1 MNNKEYLN
9 EEKYQK
15 VKKVLI
21 TIGCI
26 SFIIGVGLFIG
37 SFFVKVPAMGQDGWF
52 VAENLQSILRFVAF
66 PFGLMIPV
74 MTFSIA
80 FRREMTAFSTQQ
92 VMPVA
97 QEGIDKMSP
106 TIGKAAK
113 EVTKGVIEGLEEENN
128 EEE

>member
-26 SFIIGVGLFIG
+26 SLIIGIGLFIG

-52 VAENLQSILRFVAF
+52 EASKLQSILRFVAF
-66 PFGLMIPV
+66 PFGVMIPLI
-74 MTFSIA
+74 TFFMA
-80 FRREMTAFSTQQ
+80 FSREMAAFSTQQ
-92 VMPVA
+92 VMPVVK
-97 QEGIDKMSP
+97 EGIDEISP
-106 TIGKAAK
+106 TIGNAAG
-113 EVTKGVIEGLEEENN
+113 EIAKGIKKGLNDDKK
-128 EEE
+128 

>member
-26 SFIIGVGLFIG
+26 SLIIGIGIFIG

-52 VAENLQSILRFVAF
+52 EAAKLQSTLRFVAF
-66 PFGLMIPV
+66 PFGLMIPL
-74 MTFSIA
+74 MTFFIA
-80 FRREMTAFSTQQ
+80 FRREITAFSAQQ
-92 VMPVA
+92 QMPIA
-97 QEGIDKMSP
+97 KEGIEKMAPSA
-106 TIGKAAK
+106 GVAAK
-113 EVTKGVIEGLEEENN
+113 EIAKGIKEGLKDDEE
-128 EEE
+128 

>member
-15 VKKVLI
+15 VKKVLV

-26 SFIIGVGLFIG
+26 SLIIGIGLFVG

-52 VAENLQSILRFVAF
+52 EAKKLQSTLRFVAF
-66 PFGLMIPV
+66 PFGLMIPL
-74 MTFSIA
+74 MTFFMA
-80 FRREMTAFSTQQ
+80 FRREMTAFSAQQ

-97 QEGIDKMSP
+97 KESIEKISP
-106 TIGKAAK
+106 SVGVAAK
-113 EVTKGVIEGLEEENN
+113 EIAKGVKEGLKDDEK
-128 EEE
+128 

>member
-52 VAENLQSILRFVAF
+52 EAKHLQSRLRFVAF
-66 PFGLMIPV
+66 PFGLMIPLF
-74 MTFSIA
+74 TFSMA
-80 FRREMTAFSTQQ
+80 FRREMTAFSAQQ

-113 EVTKGVIEGLEEENN
+113 EITKGVKEGLKDDEE
-128 EEE
+128 

>member
-1 MNNKEYLN
+1 MEGQQEYLN

-26 SFIIGVGLFIG
+26 SLIIGIGLFIG

-52 VAENLQSILRFVAF
+52 EAKKLQSTIRFVAF
-66 PFGLMIPV
+66 PFGLMIPL
-74 MTFSIA
+74 MTFFMA
-80 FRREMTAFSTQQ
+80 FRREMTAFSAQQ

-106 TIGKAAK
+106 TIGKAAG
-113 EVTKGVIEGLEEENN
+113 TIAKGVKEGLKDDEDK
-128 EEE
+128 